1 MLTVVSV
8 LTCGRSL
15 NSKHHLAEKICETCA
30 TLNHSNFQFEAEP
43 EAVEKKL
50 KDKRTEKKS
59 LGNLISIH
67 SFFCQIHCRVLKLN
81 VSCCSIGTVTDAD
94 NGNNSF
100 HQMVIF
106 WPPPH

>member
-43 EAVEKKL
+43 EAVEKNL
-50 KDKRTEKKS
+50 KIKEQKKKFRELNFHPFIFLPNS
-59 LGNLISIH
+59 LQSVEAKC
-67 SFFCQIHCRVLKLN
+67 FVL
-81 VSCCSIGTVTDAD
+81 
-94 NGNNSF
+94 F
-100 HQMVIF
+100 H
-106 WPPPH
+106 WHRDGCG